1 MSITKEEC
9 GKALSEIEYSL
20 CELEETKTGV
30 DVYCLFDENLEI
42 VKRLIKEHFDP
53 QPYKF
58 EELEDGMWIW
68 DDKLEICD
76 QVILTRVC
84 LEPKTEKTCKPF
96 YVVTYAGEIEY
107 EENRFFPITKANQ
120 EKEVDE

>member
-1 MSITKEEC
+1 MLTKEEYEN
-9 GKALSEIEYSL
+9 ALDIIEEGTTEYEDS
-20 CELEETKTGV
+20 CSIPRTSYNEFEEQIRI
-30 DVYCLFDENLEI
+30 L
-42 VKRLIKEHFDP
+42 RQLIKEYFDP

-84 LEPKTEKTCKPF
+84 LDPKTEKTCKPF

-107 EENRFFPITKANQ
+107 EENRFFPITKAYQ
-120 EKEVDE
+120 EKE

>member
-1 MSITKEEC
+1 MKKLIKEEC
-9 GKALSEIEYSL
+9 MACLNQFFEDTNYYVGYVICNNHNYEF
-20 CELEETKTGV
+20 
-30 DVYCLFDENLEI
+30 DVLNQ
-42 VKRLIKEHFDP
+42 LIKEYFDP

-58 EELEDGMWIW
+58 EELEDGMWVW

-84 LEPKTEKTCKPF
+84 LDPKTEKTCKPF

-107 EENRFFPITKANQ
+107 EENRFFPLTKAYQ
-120 EKEVDE
+120 ERFISFD